1 MTFKK
6 WYTGIIRASVNANVE
21 KILKCRTGQ
30 LGFHAYKCPK
40 CKEVKLV
47 PHSCKSRFHLLKNYN
62 WDSTLLSTVHLVGK

>member
-1 MTFKK
+1 VTCKK
-6 WYTGIIRASVNANVE
+6 WYTGTIRTAVIANGE

-47 PHSCKSRFHLLKNYN
+47 PHSCKSRFHLL
-62 WDSTLLSTVHLVGK
+62 